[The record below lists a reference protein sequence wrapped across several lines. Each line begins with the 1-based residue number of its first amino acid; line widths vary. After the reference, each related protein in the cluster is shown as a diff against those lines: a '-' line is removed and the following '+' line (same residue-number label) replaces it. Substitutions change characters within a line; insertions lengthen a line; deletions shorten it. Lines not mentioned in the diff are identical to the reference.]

1 MPALSDTKG
10 KPTVAKKSISS
21 LNDFLGM
28 KGSSSEAVNRSEI
41 STPRLM
47 RSPSSASAANPTV
60 TADHA
65 DVNSPTREPDASAKR
80 ESAANFLKDLSN
92 RSTSE
97 TPSPS
102 GSQAGTPPAD
112 SAMAA
117 AMAAAMSQKERSS
130 SNASQ

>member
-1 MPALSDTKG
+1 
-10 KPTVAKKSISS
+10 
-21 LNDFLGM
+21 
-28 KGSSSEAVNRSEI
+28 
-41 STPRLM
+41 M
-47 RSPSSASAANPTV
+47 RSPSFASAANPTV

-130 SNASQ
+130 SNASQASVEIPRVKEDAESLMSSSAPRTSTMSSRASLSSNSNDTLDTVA